1 MLTADG
7 VIELLNLEPLPV
19 EGGFF
24 KETYRATETLDKPIL
39 PGRYTG
45 TRVLG
50 TAIYYL
56 LRGSE
61 FSALHQLCTDEV
73 YHFYL
78 GRSVELLLLSPDG
91 GYQIRRL
98 GYDLEAGERPQATVP
113 CGVWQALRLIDA
125 APDDFALLGTT
136 MAPGFDPADFE
147 LGDRGDLL
155 LAYPEC
161 AQLIYELT
169 RLQERDAP

>member
-24 KETYRATETLDKPIL
+24 KETYRTTETLGTPHL
-39 PGRYTG
+39 PARYTG
-45 TRVLG
+45 TRVLA

-73 YHFYL
+73 YHFYM

-98 GYDLEAGERPQATVP
+98 GCDLQAGERPQATVP
-113 CGVWQALRLIDA
+113 RGVWQALRMVDP

-147 LGDRGDLL
+147 LGDREGLL
-155 LAYPEC
+155 RAYFC
-161 AQLIYELT
+161 
-169 RLQERDAP
+169 RLRTACSAS